1 MEKRAD
7 LSISWSRAK
16 AIPTDSNSTFKEV
29 RKRIKKPIF
38 PRHLFPWPWRY
49 FSNSDY
55 GFLLPQE
62 DPPRSSQRKRDTG
75 VSCGVGVADPAP
87 GGGIERPI
95 RRLVTVL
102 EEQTRQLADMAAE
115 PARTRTLG
123 GDGGEEEGGR
133 AGGEN
138 GGKGGGADGQREEGG
153 DSAC

>member
-16 AIPTDSNSTFKEV
+16 AIPTDSNSTRKEA

-38 PRHLFPWPWRY
+38 PRHLFPWLWQY

-87 GGGIERPI
+87 GGGIERPV
-95 RRLVTVL
+95 RRLVMVL
-102 EEQTRQLADMAAE
+102 EEQTRQLADMVAE
-115 PARTRTLG
+115 PSENEDPGEREGDARRW
-123 GDGGEEEGGR
+123 R
-133 AGGEN
+133 
-138 GGKGGGADGQREEGG
+138 
-153 DSAC
+153 